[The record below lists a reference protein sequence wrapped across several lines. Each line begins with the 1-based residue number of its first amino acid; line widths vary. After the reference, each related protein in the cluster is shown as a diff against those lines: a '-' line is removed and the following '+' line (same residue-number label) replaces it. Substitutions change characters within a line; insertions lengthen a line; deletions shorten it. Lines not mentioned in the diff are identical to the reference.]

1 MDLRS
6 YGRRLVRRNELVAET
21 EIRSLKIKIGEYIDN
36 NILRT
41 DKSEGEITIDGSND
55 EVMKDVIIYAQ
66 DEFKG
71 FLDITYNKTNDKNYT
86 ITVKL
91 TEMTKKI
98 YGLLEIHSES
108 VKEPTKET
116 AKEPTKPDETVK
128 ELAKEPTKESA
139 KESAKETPKD

>member
-6 YGRRLVRRNELVAET
+6 YGRRLVRRNELIAET

-55 EVMKDVIIYAQ
+55 EVMKDVITYAQ

-108 VKEPTKET
+108 AKESVKEPTRET
-116 AKEPTKPDETVK
+116 AKESIKSDEP
-128 ELAKEPTKESA
+128 AKEPIKESA
-139 KESAKETPKD
+139 RENLKD

>member
-1 MDLRS
+1 
-6 YGRRLVRRNELVAET
+6 
-21 EIRSLKIKIGEYIDN
+21 
-36 NILRT
+36 
-41 DKSEGEITIDGSND
+41 
-55 EVMKDVIIYAQ
+55 MKDVITYAQ

-108 VKEPTKET
+108 AKESVKEPTRET
-116 AKEPTKPDETVK
+116 AKESIKSDEP
-128 ELAKEPTKESA
+128 AKEPTKESA
-139 KESAKETPKD
+139 KENPKD